1 MVEKMKSQ
9 TIEEIMNKDARK
21 SRVRKGLR
29 PNVNTRLLLLIAS
42 TMGCSQRDVMTALL
56 GMKVRKYKTIKKKG
70 LFGRKKE

>member
-9 TIEEIMNKDARK
+9 TIEEVMNKDAEK

-29 PNVNTRLLLLIAS
+29 PNVNTRLLILIAKS
-42 TMGCSQRDVMTALL
+42 MGCSQKEVMEALL
-56 GMKVRKYKTIKKKG
+56 GMRLAGHKKGKKG